1 MEELTMG
8 RINYGRLIV
17 GALLAAAFYFIADG
31 TIHGALLGKYHMAA
45 VSRAGYPLTADNTAF
60 IYFAVFDLGKGLV
73 AMLIYVAARVP
84 CGPGVKTAVVAG
96 LIAWLAIEVLPSISW
111 MPFPFYEKSFFV
123 KVIALELVPMVVG
136 AILGAWIYKEKVTGD
151 R

>member
-17 GALLAAAFYFIADG
+17 GALIAAVFYFIADG
-31 TIHGALLGKYHMAA
+31 TIHGAILGKYHMAA
-45 VSRAGYPLTADNTAF
+45 ISGAGYPLKPDPTA
-60 IYFAVFDLGKGLV
+60 YFYFGLFDLGKGLV
-73 AMLIYVAARVP
+73 AMLIYVAARTRF
-84 CGPGVKTAVVAG
+84 GAGVKTAVWAG
-96 LIAWLAIEVLPSISW
+96 LVAWLAIEVLPSIEW

-123 KVIALELVPMVVG
+123 KVMALEIVPMVIG
-136 AILGAWIYKEKVTGD
+136 AILGAWIYKERVTGD

>member
-17 GALLAAAFYFIADG
+17 GALIAAVFYFIADG
-31 TIHGALLGKYHMAA
+31 TIHGAILGKYHMAA
-45 VSRAGYPLTADNTAF
+45 ITGAGYPLKPDPTAYF
-60 IYFAVFDLGKGLV
+60 YFALFDLGKGFV

-84 CGPGVKTAVVAG
+84 CKPGPKTAVVAG
-96 LIAWLAIEVLPSISW
+96 LIAWLALEVLPSIEW

-123 KVIALELVPMVVG
+123 KVIALELVPMVIG
-136 AILGAWIYKEKVTGD
+136 AILGAWIYKEPAAEA
-151 R
+151 

>member
-1 MEELTMG
+1 MG
-8 RINYGRLIV
+8 NVNYGRLIA
-17 GALLAAAFYFIADG
+17 GAVLAGVFYFLTDG
-31 TIHGALLGKYHMAA
+31 FIHGALLGRYHMAA
-45 VSRAGYPLTADNTAF
+45 VARAGYPLTADNTAYF
-60 IYFAVFDLGKGLV
+60 YFALFDLGKGLV

-84 CGPGVKTAVVAG
+84 CGPGPKTAVVAG
-96 LIAWLAIEVLPSISW
+96 LIAWLAIEVLPSIEW

-136 AILGAWIYKEKVTGD
+136 AIIGAWIYREPAGE